1 MTTTA
6 FTTAQIT
13 LIDRFTA
20 ACETARRRS
29 HNDFQL
35 AVNVTRLWN
44 WIDADGLPAD
54 LGLTE
59 TLWRLLAREFPTLF
73 ANPEATN
80 SLRFTYYPREI
91 ITISK
96 ARYARDKFIVRTQA
110 RDGFKTDGHDLIEAC
125 GCRWTN
131 RERGYIA
138 SAAQVEVIKAAQK
151 LGFSSRR
158 NFLYGSRYPATQV
171 ALFQHEFF
179 FPGNI
184 QGILSYHQ
192 LRRLLAEMRKG
203 LRLSKAAIE
212 TLALTNRER

>member
-1 MTTTA
+1 MTTTSL
-6 FTTAQIT
+6 TAAQLH

-29 HNDFQL
+29 HDEFQL

-44 WIDADGLPAD
+44 WIDTDGLPLD

-59 TLWRLLAREFPTLF
+59 TLWHLLAREFTEF
-73 ANPEATN
+73 FENPEDTN
-80 SLRFTYYPREI
+80 SLRFTYYSREV

-96 ARYARDKFIVRTQA
+96 ARYARDKFVVRTEGKN
-110 RDGFKTDGHDLIEAC
+110 GFKTDAHSLIEAS
-125 GCRWTN
+125 GCKWTN

-138 SAAQVEVIKAAQK
+138 SKAQVEVIKAAQK

-158 NFLYGSRYPATQV
+158 NFVGGSRYPATQV
-171 ALFQHEFF
+171 PLFQHEFF

-184 QGILSYHQ
+184 KGILTYHQ

-212 TLALTNRER
+212 ALALRNRQR

>member
-1 MTTTA
+1 MTTASLTA
-6 FTTAQIT
+6 AQLH

-20 ACETARRRS
+20 TCETARRRS

-35 AVNVTRLWN
+35 AINVTRLWN

-54 LGLTE
+54 LELTE
-59 TLWRLLAREFPTLF
+59 TLWRLLAREFPWLF
-73 ANPEATN
+73 ANPEETN
-80 SLRFTYYPREI
+80 SIRFTYYPREV
-91 ITISK
+91 ITIAQ
-96 ARYARDKFIVRTQA
+96 ARYARDKFIVRTEGK
-110 RDGFKTDGHDLIEAC
+110 DGFKTDGHDLIEAC

-138 SAAQVEVIKAAQK
+138 SKAQVEVIRAAQK

-158 NFLYGSRYPATQV
+158 NFVGGSRYPATQV
-171 ALFQHEFF
+171 PLFQHEFF

-184 QGILSYHQ
+184 KGILTYHQ

-212 TLALTNRER
+212 ALALSNRDR